1 MNTLT
6 MNLLAE
12 ILEVAKQFEE
22 PKKVALELKKAI
34 TKQVGK
40 IKMSTKSENRYYIKK
55 VSLTVDFDGLGTEQ
69 IAMIK
74 EIACL
79 YAVNLDYISVNGAT
93 YFHTSSEYIKELE
106 YIKAEEER
114 KAWEAEAEAE
124 AAAREAEYKQN
135 VKVEGIAAAEVVNV
149 EEKNIFVNALEP
161 SLNKNNWKS
170 DNDAEVAASSRL
182 IKYKITDIVTLSVDE
197 YNYFC
202 YNLLESYDFL
212 TNKGGSEVDEEYYKQ
227 TGKYKFLHGY
237 AVLVIAPGCEPLVI
251 DPQGYDYARYTNKF
265 VSIVED
271 SENTIKAAQ
280 EAAEAAASKAEQ
292 VTEEAPAAEASE
304 DKALKCNDTAAA
316 VAVMVIDETT
326 EEAPAASEA
335 AEVVAETTEEAAASD
350 LLEKLKE
357 AQEVAKTA
365 AAAAIEAAAAAEK
378 AAAAAAALTE
388 QLNQVN
394 AAAAAVA
401 APEASEVAA
410 VEVSEAVEE
419 QQNKLSSLK
428 RGEKYTLLGCDGCLD
443 YNMQITLLDFQLIQ
457 WAQYAAIPLITYKKK
472 GGKKEYK
479 MYLTYKFTFLAGWHQ
494 IENKKQVSENVF
506 KLEKYNQEDYKS
518 HPMHVLSGYCKEN
531 YFNEDYDYL
540 IDKSTEAA
548 EKYGF
553 DTTEYTENMKK
564 FIQEND
570 FSINSSLENFLNGY
584 ELGCIFEVLK
594 RIEKNM

>member
-93 YFHTSSEYIKELE
+93 CFHTSSEYIKELE

-114 KAWEAEAEAE
+114 KAWEAEAEAK

-135 VKVEGIAAAEVVNV
+135 VKVEGITAAEVVNV

-161 SLNKNNWKS
+161 SLNKNDWKS
-170 DNDAEVAASSRL
+170 DNDVEVAASSRL

-280 EAAEAAASKAEQ
+280 EAAEAAASEAEQ

-335 AEVVAETTEEAAASD
+335 TETTEEAVASD

-365 AAAAIEAAAAAEK
+365 TAAAIKAVAAAEK

-401 APEASEVAA
+401 APEASEVATI
-410 VEVSEAVEE
+410 EVLAATEE
-419 QQNKLSSLK
+419 QHNKLSSLK

-443 YNMQITLLDFQLIQ
+443 YNMHITLLDFQLVQ

-479 MYLTYKFTFLAGWHQ
+479 MYLTYKFTFLAGWQQ

-506 KLEKYNQEDYKS
+506 KLEKYNQEDYKNHS
-518 HPMHVLSGYCKEN
+518 MHILSGYCKEN

-553 DTTEYTENMKK
+553 DTTEYTESMKK